1 MSRKK
6 IGIAAGSVVAA
17 GAIIA
22 AGAAIATAADAP
34 TPLASPS
41 GAPAPDPA
49 GRGPGGQHT
58 AASADQTAKVKAA
71 VKAKDS
77 AVTVTEVV
85 KDADGSF
92 DARGTKAGAPIH
104 FDVSADYK
112 TVTEGEGRPGGPGGP
127 GRAMGTAVTGTELA
141 KVTAAVKAKDSA
153 VSVTEVRKSPDGA
166 YHAFGTKAGARVM
179 VEVSK
184 DLKTV
189 TVRTGGPGGGHGPG
203 GPGGAMDT
211 PVTGTEAA
219 KVTAAVKAKDSAVT
233 VTSVRK
239 DPDGSYD
246 ALGTKAGADVMVE
259 VSKDLKTVTVR
270 TGGPGGP
277 GHGGPGGPPPGAPAP
292 APSATTS

>member
-22 AGAAIATAADAP
+22 AGAAIATAADTP
-34 TPLASPS
+34 TPSTSPS
-41 GAPAPDPA
+41 GAPTRDPA

-58 AASADQTAKVKAA
+58 AATADQTAKVKAA

-77 AVTVTEVV
+77 AVTVNEVR

-104 FDVSADYK
+104 LEVSADYK
-112 TVTEGEGRPGGPGGP
+112 TVTEGSGRPGRSGGPGGVEDTP
-127 GRAMGTAVTGTELA
+127 VPSTEA
-141 KVTAAVKAKDSA
+141 AQVTAAVKAKD
-153 VSVTEVRKSPDGA
+153 P
-166 YHAFGTKAGARVM
+166 
-179 VEVSK
+179 
-184 DLKTV
+184 
-189 TVRTGGPGGGHGPG
+189 
-203 GPGGAMDT
+203 
-211 PVTGTEAA
+211 
-219 KVTAAVKAKDSAVT
+219 AVT

-246 ALGTKAGADVMVE
+246 ALGTKAGGNVMVE
-259 VSKDLKTVTVR
+259 VSKDLKTVTLR

-277 GHGGPGGPPPGAPAP
+277 GHGAPGGPPPGVPAP
-292 APSATTS
+292 APSPTSS